1 MATFDEYGNKAPM
14 KILKNQEAMKH
25 FGQYIVLKID
35 LQDISGPS
43 YSTLFNKLAATISR
57 LYNSFKFLKLIVT
70 DAEDASV
77 IQQGL
82 GCSNRGQDAPIT
94 TQEEAFLTKSLKL
107 LAEILYKYYQ
117 KSIVILVDEYDC
129 PTNSILREISDDT
142 ERDKALSL
150 FRGINCIHMP

>member
-14 KILKNQEAMKH
+14 KILKNQAAMKH

-35 LQDISGPS
+35 LQDISGRS

-57 LYNSFKFLKLIVT
+57 LYNSFEFLKLKVS
-70 DAEDASV
+70 AEDASV

-82 GCSNRGQDAPIT
+82 GCSNRGQGAPIT
-94 TQEEAFLTKSLKL
+94 TEEEAFLTKSLKY
-107 LAEILYKYYQ
+107 LAEILNKYYQ
-117 KSIVILVDEYDC
+117 KSVVILVDEYDC

-150 FRGINCIHMP
+150 FRGINCIHMS